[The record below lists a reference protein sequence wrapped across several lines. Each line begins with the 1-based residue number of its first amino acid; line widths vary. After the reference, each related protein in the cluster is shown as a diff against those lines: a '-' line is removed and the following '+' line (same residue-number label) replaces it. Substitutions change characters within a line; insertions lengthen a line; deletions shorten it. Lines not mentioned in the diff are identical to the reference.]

1 MRSANHGDRTKANWL
16 DPMIRVSDLILDAQD
31 ARVDFTEVDACN
43 GFGPGALLGGHIFL
57 NGPREAGLMRDSVPL
72 LASIEVS
79 GRLTRSPDLHQ
90 APVFR
95 GFCIWR
101 SHPGRLARQC
111 RRSRADQEV
120 APTNSSTQAMKAR
133 SLTSARRLGW
143 KATCN
148 GIGSSCQSVNNGINL
163 PSAVQ
168 GSAM

>member
-95 GFCIWR
+95 GFWY
-101 SHPGRLARQC
+101 LAFSSLLTESWTFGYDFGHDLSIRAQNGPSPC
-111 RRSRADQEV
+111 PVSPSR
-120 APTNSSTQAMKAR
+120 
-133 SLTSARRLGW
+133 
-143 KATCN
+143 
-148 GIGSSCQSVNNGINL
+148 
-163 PSAVQ
+163 
-168 GSAM
+168 